1 MSSPETATRKPNAK
15 ASRPAG
21 AKATKKVGARV
32 PAGKAS
38 VSKPPARKTRALP
51 PPAENLE
58 ASASALALA
67 KLIESGLRDGN
78 GDIISIEAQQALN
91 AALVKLFGGNAEA
104 GHRYPVVRKNTVAS
118 TDIMLTCA
126 ALLKSADLQV
136 FELGMWQ
143 SWTGR

>member
-1 MSSPETATRKPNAK
+1 MSSPRT
-15 ASRPAG
+15 
-21 AKATKKVGARV
+21 ATKK
-32 PAGKAS
+32 PA
-38 VSKPPARKTRALP
+38 ARKVAPKAAKPAASTKKAAAPTARTEKALP
-51 PPAENLE
+51 PPAENVE

-67 KLIESGLRDGN
+67 RVIEAGLINGN

-104 GHRYPVVRKNTVAS
+104 GHRYPIVRANSVAS
-118 TDIMLTCA
+118 TDVMLSCA
-126 ALLKSADLQV
+126 ALLKSANLQV